1 MVGSVDPAVRLSEM
15 MIGFLFGDRCLSLE
29 TWIMRKTLTRL
40 VASRDALGSS
50 QRLSRYGRQSPSF
63 THLSTAGAF
72 AGRTVGGPAPLFRES
87 ANDRFIAPTAR
98 TASRP
103 TLDLRSG

>member
-1 MVGSVDPAVRLSEM
+1 MVGSVEPAVRLSEV
-15 MIGFLFGDRCLSLE
+15 MIGFRFSGRSTVETSILNSL
-29 TWIMRKTLTRL
+29 RA